1 MSVNLNVLNAEC
13 FSLLGT
19 DPKPLQKDNSITVF
33 ALLNHLNFLE
43 IKTFWVNVSEFILKF
58 TNSGFGKIGKRVGD
72 T

>member
-13 FSLLGT
+13 FSVLGT

-43 IKTFWVNVSEFILKF
+43 IKTLWVNVSEFILQF
-58 TNSGFGKIGKRVGD
+58 ANSGFGKIGKIVGD